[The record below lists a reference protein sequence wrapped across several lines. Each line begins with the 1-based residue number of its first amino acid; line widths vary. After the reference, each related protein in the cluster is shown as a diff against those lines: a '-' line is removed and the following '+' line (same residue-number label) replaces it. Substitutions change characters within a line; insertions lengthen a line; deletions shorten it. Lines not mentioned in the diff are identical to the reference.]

1 MGAQVTGGENTM
13 RNILVPLLSALALS
27 LPAAAKSASKDAG
40 AQVTCKDGSRSKS
53 GRGACSHHG
62 GVASAQAQQQPQK
75 SAKNNAKVDNGDTA
89 TTGPAKSGDSGGI
102 LGTLFG
108 KRGGSAQGR
117 GSTATPRSSTREGKS
132 GTPTAR
138 CKDGTS
144 SYSAHHSGTCSGH
157 GGVAEWLER

>member
-1 MGAQVTGGENTM
+1 M
-13 RNILVPLLSALALS
+13 RNILVPLLTALALS
-27 LPAAAKSASKDAG
+27 LPAAAKSASKDAR
-40 AQVTCKDGSRSKS
+40 AQVTCKDGSSSKS

-62 GVASAQAQQQPQK
+62 GVADAQAQQRPPK
-75 SAKNNAKVDNGDTA
+75 SAKNDAKADNGDTG

-108 KRGGSAQGR
+108 KRGGAAQGR
-117 GSTATPRSSTREGKS
+117 GSTASPRSSTREKKA

-138 CKDGTS
+138 CKDGTE

-157 GGVAEWLER
+157 GGVAEWLDR